1 MTVETDCAE
10 FVCDAID
17 GALQYDRDD
26 VAEFYAE
33 NPPDDPVHLVELVTA
48 FLPDSDHGGP
58 LVWDGDLIADLSSQW
73 ITREAAKCAERLAD
87 SDRRAGGHALR
98 MPWEMLLELIYA
110 SGSVAILENSGG
122 WIWSPAGP
130 PIDTGQADMMAV
142 PAGFDF
148 DDESHLKKLAEQFEK
163 RASEHCYR
171 HAAKLGVA
179 LNLEGLEKLLEAH
192 SDSAEA
198 RCAELYDTE
207 DRADTKAIEAMSRF
221 RNAQP
226 GTVDRSEAMWAAATG
241 LRDIALT
248 VLHRAEFALAV
259 TAIAEGDTYESV
271 GWDWISGKAR
281 LAALSQAWQQEQPR
295 PNQDWWQHLSAH
307 HPIEYWNLRITAA
320 SLEEHRAMDGEDG
333 FLSGLGTHPLLRY

>member
-1 MTVETDCAE
+1 MTAETDCAE
-10 FVCDAID
+10 FVCDAIG
-17 GALQYDRDD
+17 GAVHYDRGD

-33 NPPDDPVHLVELVTA
+33 NSPDDSAHLVELVAA
-48 FLPDSDHGGP
+48 FLPDPDHGGP
-58 LVWDGDLIADLSSQW
+58 LVWDGDLVSGLASQW
-73 ITREAAKCAERLAD
+73 IEREAAKCAGRLAD
-87 SDRRAGGHALR
+87 SDRRAGAPALR

-110 SGSVAILENSGG
+110 SGSVTILENSGG

-130 PIDTGQADMMAV
+130 PINTGQADMIAV

-163 RASEHCYR
+163 RASEHSYR
-171 HAAKLGVA
+171 HAAMLGVE
-179 LNLEGLEKLLEAH
+179 LDLGGLERLLEAH

-198 RCAELYDTE
+198 RCAELFDAE
-207 DRADTKAIEAMSRF
+207 DRADTKTVEAMSRF

-226 GTVDRSEAMWAAATG
+226 GTVGRSEAMWAAATG
-241 LRDIALT
+241 LRDLALT

-259 TAIAEGDTYESV
+259 SSIAEGDTYESV

-295 PNQDWWQHLSAH
+295 PDQDWWQHFSAH
-307 HPIEYWNLRITAA
+307 HPIEYWELRITAA
-320 SLEEHRAMDGEDG
+320 SLEEHRAMEGEDG
-333 FLSGLGTHPLLRY
+333 FLSALGTHPLLRY